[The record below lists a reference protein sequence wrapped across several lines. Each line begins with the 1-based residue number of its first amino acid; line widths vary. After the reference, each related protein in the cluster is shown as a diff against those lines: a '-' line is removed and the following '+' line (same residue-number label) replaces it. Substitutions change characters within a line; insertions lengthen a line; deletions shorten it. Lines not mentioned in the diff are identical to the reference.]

1 MGELSKWSTTF
12 RPHFLPPVKSFDVDW
27 PLMWTRLEN
36 PFNIIY
42 TSLYINII
50 FQPSRFI
57 HRQLIEA
64 HRSDI
69 LKCQNKEPTHYSQSI
84 SFFKLLPLI
93 IFIICRSSYSA
104 RGSRAHRK
112 ATVTISY
119 FLSFSVCQRVDF
131 LFHARHLFEAATSHQ
146 PPDTISNK
154 NQGEAIA
161 NKK

>member
-1 MGELSKWSTTF
+1 
-12 RPHFLPPVKSFDVDW
+12 
-27 PLMWTRLEN
+27 MWTRLEN

-69 LKCQNKEPTHYSQSI
+69 LKCQNKEPTSYSQSI
-84 SFFKLLPLI
+84 SIFELLPLI
-93 IFIICRSSYSA
+93 IFIIFRSSYSA
-104 RGSRAHRK
+104 RGSASK
-112 ATVTISY
+112 SY
-119 FLSFSVCQRVDF
+119 GDLFLLSFFLSVCQRVDF

-146 PPDTISNK
+146 TLSATKTKAKPSQIKSNWWWTCPK
-154 NQGEAIA
+154 TRSRSRVL
-161 NKK
+161 